1 MLNKLSIF
9 MPHIIRLIYKKIKTS
24 YLQKKWSHNS
34 DRRVI
39 DWNWE
44 KTNFNRIAAVS
55 LLTNKFKNP
64 SYLEIGCDT
73 NFLFNSIASSK
84 KIGVDPCSGGNVK
97 MTSDEFFKSNKTKF
111 DVVFIDG
118 LHTYEQVR
126 RDVINAIRFLNPG
139 GWIGLHDMLP
149 SDWIE
154 QHVPNISMGPWT
166 ADGWKVAFELKETE
180 GIEFKILKIDKGVG
194 IIKLNEDN
202 VNLKDFR
209 DQLIQKKYS
218 YYYDNLKNL
227 PIYDW
232 EDAQEWLRS

>member
-1 MLNKLSIF
+1 MSNKLSLFI
-9 MPHIIRLIYKKIKTS
+9 PPIISFLYKKIKIS

-34 DRRVI
+34 DRRVL
-39 DWNWE
+39 DWDWE

-55 LLTNKFKNP
+55 LLINKFKNP
-64 SYLEIGCDT
+64 SYLEIGCQT
-73 NFLFNSIASSK
+73 NALFNSIASSK

-149 SDWIE
+149 SDWTE

-209 DQLIQKKYS
+209 NQLIQKKYS
-218 YYYDNLKNL
+218 YYYDNLKHL
-227 PIYDW
+227 PIHDW